1 MPTPS
6 RTSFKYFLVLVPFF
20 LCLKGTAQEIKRDS
34 ITQLDEIVLTEN
46 LETKKATG
54 ITASSTV
61 NTQTFEKFNPVDVP
75 NVLNQISGVYL
86 LSGALN
92 TNRITIRGVGA
103 RTPFGTD
110 KLRLYFNGIPVTNG
124 TGFSTIEAFDLENL
138 GSIEVIKGPKGT
150 AFGSNLG
157 GSILLNTQ
165 SDSENR
171 TRISNRFTAGS
182 YNMWKDN
189 LLFSHNEKKFSLS
202 LSYNHLETD
211 GFRQNNRFVRDGVLL
226 NSNFNLGSKSNLGI
240 LVNYIDYNAQIPSTL
255 NQTDFEE
262 DPRRA
267 AANWLAARGGED
279 NRYTLAGLYHSYDFT
294 ENLSNTTSVFY
305 TYLDHDE
312 PRPFNILEEI
322 TNGFGA
328 RSVFQGKWGDAQYS
342 MGGELYKDEYEW
354 STFRNLFRDNN
365 GNGSLRGDQ
374 ISDNKEFRTQ
384 LNLFGT
390 FTYAFSEK
398 FSAQLG
404 LSFNQTEY
412 DFRELFNTGDANT
425 SAERDFDPVL
435 LPSAGLQYRFS
446 NGRIY
451 ANVSRG
457 FSNPSLEETLTPDG
471 IINPDIEQEKGT
483 SYELGTQLVFLK
495 KRLFLNL
502 TGYRMNIN
510 NLLVAERV
518 GEDQFIGRNAGET
531 RHQGLE
537 IDMKY
542 AWNPSLELLIS
553 PYLGYSFS
561 DHSFVDFVDGD
572 DDFSGNPLT
581 GVPRHRISSGIDF
594 RHTSGIRL
602 NLTHQFVDEIP
613 LTDANT
619 LRSESFNVFNARLN
633 YRTQISQNFTLGVNA
648 GVNNLFNTRYAQSVL
663 INAVGFGGAL
673 PRFFYPGNNINYYGG
688 VRVGYVF

>member
-1 MPTPS
+1 MPLPRIQPT
-6 RTSFKYFLVLVPFF
+6 KKVLTTLILLLSMVVS
-20 LCLKGTAQEIKRDS
+20 AQEIQKDS
-34 ITQLDEIVLTEN
+34 ITQLDEIILMEN
-46 LETKKATG
+46 VDAKKAMG
-54 ITASSTV
+54 ITASSKV
-61 NTQTFEKFNPVDVP
+61 DTQTFEKFNPVDVP

-92 TNRITIRGVGA
+92 TNRITVRGVGA

-138 GSIEVIKGPKGT
+138 SSIEVIKGPKGT

-157 GSILLNTQ
+157 GAILLNTTTSTESKTQ
-165 SDSENR
+165 L
-171 TRISNRFTAGS
+171 SNRFTVGS
-182 YNMWKDN
+182 YGMWKDN
-189 LLFSHNEKKFSLS
+189 LLFSHKEKDFNLS

-211 GFRQNNRFVRDGVLL
+211 GFRQNNRFLRDGVLL
-226 NSNFNLGSKSNLGI
+226 NTQFGLGSKSNLGV
-240 LVNYIDYNAQIPSTL
+240 LVNYIDYEAQIPSTL
-255 NQTDFEE
+255 NQEDFDEN
-262 DPRRA
+262 PRRA
-267 AANWLAARGGED
+267 AANWLAARGGEE
-279 NRYTLAGLYHSYDFT
+279 NRYTLVGLYHTYAFNASLT
-294 ENLSNTTSVFY
+294 NTTSVFY

-328 RSVFQGKWGDAQYS
+328 RSVFQGTWGNSQYS
-342 MGGELYKDEYEW
+342 FGGELYKDEYEW
-354 STFRNLFRDNN
+354 GTFRNLFRDNN
-365 GNGSLRGDQ
+365 GNGSLRGDR

-390 FTYAFSEK
+390 FTYNFTQAFSG
-398 FSAQLG
+398 QLG
-404 LSFNQTEY
+404 LSYNQTEY
-412 DFRELFNTGDANT
+412 DFRDLFNTGDLNT

-435 LPSAGLQYRFS
+435 LPSLGLQYRFAE
-446 NGRIY
+446 GRIY

-471 IINPDIEQEKGT
+471 LINPDIEQEKGF
-483 SYELGTQLVFLK
+483 SYELGTQWVLFK

-518 GEDQFIGRNAGET
+518 DEDQFIGRNAGET
-531 RHQGLE
+531 RHQGIEL
-537 IDMKY
+537 DLKY

-553 PYLGYSFS
+553 PYVGYSFS

-572 DDFSGNPLT
+572 NDFSGNPLT
-581 GVPRHRISSGIDF
+581 GVPRHRISSGLDF
-594 RHTSGIRL
+594 RHTSGVSL

-619 LRSESFNVFNARLN
+619 LRSESFNVFNARLG
-633 YRTQISQNFTLGVNA
+633 YRVKLSRNFRLGVNA

-663 INAVGFGGAL
+663 INAGSFGGAL

-688 VRVGYVF
+688 VRVGYAF